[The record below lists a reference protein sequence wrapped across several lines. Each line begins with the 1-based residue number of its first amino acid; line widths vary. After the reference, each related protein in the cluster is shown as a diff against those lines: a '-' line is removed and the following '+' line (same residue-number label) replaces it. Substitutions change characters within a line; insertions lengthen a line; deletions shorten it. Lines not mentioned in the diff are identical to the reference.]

1 MYRFTSLLLF
11 PALLMLF
18 FIMAG
23 CGNENAN
30 TAAEEKT
37 STEKPNT
44 EEVTKKKEEKVILF
58 FGNSLTA
65 GLGLKE
71 EETFTYIIDQRLD
84 SLGVPYTVVNAGLS
98 GETSAGGLGRIEWV
112 LQQPIDIFVLE
123 LGANDA
129 LRGIDLQSTR
139 ENLSGILDN
148 VKEQY
153 PEADLIVAGML
164 APPNMGPEYTEEFK
178 SIFPALAKEYNAGL
192 IPFLLDG
199 VAGDPAMNQE
209 DGIHPN
215 AKGEK
220 VVVENIWPVLEEYL

>member
-23 CGNENAN
+23 CTNENAN

-98 GETSAGGLGRIEWV
+98 GETSAGGLGRVEWV

-199 VAGDPAMNQE
+199 VAGNPAMNQE